1 MTISVIIIFLAMTT
15 SVVPDYSKYLNLTP
29 LKKRAFT
36 KLSDKLVLISR
47 SYLDLKILRIDE
59 ISQHNMYFQ
68 IIHSEKQKV
77 HPGTNRASW

>member
-15 SVVPDYSKYLNLTP
+15 SVVPDCSKYLNLTP

-36 KLSDKLVLISR
+36 KLSDKLALISR
-47 SYLDLKILRIDE
+47 LYLDLKILRIDE

-68 IIHSEKQKV
+68 IIHGEKQKV
-77 HPGTNRASW
+77 HPGTKPR